1 MRRYL
6 NDSWYF
12 RPDFCPEDLQNA
24 DLRAYERVR
33 IPHTVKEIPFNYVN
47 NQDYQMVSSYYTEL
61 DLSAYRGRLC
71 FLTFEG
77 CAHASQVYVNGALAA
92 EHTNGYT
99 AFTVPLQPDEAGKA
113 RVLVR
118 LDSRES
124 LDQPPFGH
132 VIDYLTYGG
141 IYRDTYLE
149 VKHPSYIRDVFVKA
163 GMDRGLTLEID
174 WQDPQ
179 PGQKARVQIAGLD
192 ETLDLQPSYRFENL
206 PVELW
211 DTDHPNLY
219 PLTVQLLEDGA
230 QLDTF
235 RTRVGFRTVEADAA
249 GIRLNGR
256 PIRIRGLN
264 RHQAYPYV
272 GYAMPA
278 RAQKRDAHILKYRL
292 GLNAVRTSHYPQ
304 SQDFIGECDAIGL
317 LVFTEIPGWQ
327 HIGGAA
333 WKDKAVEN
341 VRQMV
346 LQYRNHP
353 SIFMWGVRI
362 NESVDDH
369 DFYLRT
375 NQAARQLDDTRLIG
389 GVRCFKHSELLE
401 DVYTYNDFFHNGENA
416 GVEPKHKVTRD
427 KTHAYLVTEYNGH
440 MFPTKMFD
448 DEPHRTSHIKRHY
461 RVLSDVAA
469 SADHAG
475 SFGWCMA
482 DYNTH
487 RDFGSGDQICY
498 HGVLDMFRNPK
509 PAAYVYA
516 SQSDREPVL
525 GVNSTMD
532 IGEHP
537 GGYVRDILVMTNC
550 DSVRVYKGSELV
562 REFYPDAARYPGLA
576 HPPVFID
583 DLIGNALEE
592 KEHYAPKTARL
603 IKKCLLAIQQHGL
616 ENLPLRAK
624 LLMGYLMLC
633 KGLTIADGTRL
644 YETYIGAWGD
654 ATQSF
659 RVEGVKDGKVVLTRQ
674 LESFRTLQFD
684 IRSDTD
690 TLIEGRSYDVASV
703 TVEARSQAGGRLCYF
718 QQALRVETEG
728 PIECIGPRI
737 ITLQGGCGGFYLR
750 SKGPGEGRV
759 RVYYREELVG
769 ELHYTIQKEEETC

>member
-12 RPDFCPEDLQNA
+12 RPDFRPDYLNGV
-24 DLRAYERVR
+24 DLRTFEKVR

-47 NQDYQMVSSYYTEL
+47 NQDYQMVSTYYTEL
-61 DLSAYRGRLC
+61 DLSAYREKLC

-77 CAHASQVYVNGALAA
+77 NAHSSEVYVNGVLTAT
-92 EHTNGYT
+92 HTNGYT
-99 AFTVPLQPDEAGKA
+99 AFSVPLCPDEAGKA

-124 LDQPPFGH
+124 LDQPPFGN

-149 VKHPSYIRDVFVKA
+149 VRHPSYIRDVFVKA
-163 GMDRGLTLEID
+163 GMDKSLTLEID
-174 WQDPQ
+174 WHDPQ
-179 PGQKARVQIAGLD
+179 PGQQARVQIAGMD
-192 ETLDLQPSYRFENL
+192 KTLPLQDRYCFENL

-211 DTDHPNLY
+211 DVDHPHLY
-219 PLTVQLLEDGA
+219 PLTVQLLEDGREV
-230 QLDTF
+230 DTCQ
-235 RTRVGFRTVEADAA
+235 TQVGFRTVSADAG
-249 GIRLNGR
+249 GICLNGR
-256 PIRIRGLN
+256 KIRIRGLN
-264 RHQAYPYV
+264 RHQSYPYV

-278 RAQKRDAHILKYRL
+278 RPQRRDAHILKYQL
-292 GLNAVRTSHYPQ
+292 GLNAVRTSHYPD
-304 SQDFIGECDAIGL
+304 SQDFILECDAIGL

-327 HIGGAA
+327 HIGGQS
-333 WKDKAVEN
+333 WQDKAVEN

-362 NESVDDH
+362 NESVDNH
-369 DFYLRT
+369 ALYQRT
-375 NQAARQLDDTRLIG
+375 NEVARALDDTRLIG
-389 GVRCFKHSELLE
+389 GVRCFKNSELLE
-401 DVYTYNDFFHNGENA
+401 DVYTYNDFFHNGTNA
-416 GVEPKHKVTRD
+416 GVEPKHRVTKD

-448 DEPHRTSHIKRHY
+448 DESHRTSHIRRHY

-487 RDFGSGDQICY
+487 KDFGSGDQICY

-525 GVNSTMD
+525 ELNTTMN

-537 GGYVRDILVMTNC
+537 GGYIRDILVMTNC
-550 DSVRVYKGSELV
+550 DAVRVYKGSELV
-562 REFYPDAARYPGLA
+562 REFYPDTARYPGLA
-576 HPPVFID
+576 HPPVVID
-583 DLIGNALEE
+583 DLIGSALED
-592 KEHYAPKTARL
+592 KEHYPPKTARR
-603 IKKCLLAIQQHGL
+603 IKKSLLAIQKYGL
-616 ENLPLRAK
+616 ENLPLRDK
-624 LLMGYLMLC
+624 LRMGYLMLC

-654 ATQSF
+654 ETQSF
-659 RVEGVKDGKVVLTRQ
+659 RIEGIRDGKAVKTLS
-674 LESFRTLQFD
+674 LESFGALYFAVC
-684 IRSDTD
+684 SDTD
-690 TLIEGRSYDVASV
+690 TLTEGRSYDVASV
-703 TVEARSQAGGRLCYF
+703 TIEARSQAEGHLWYF
-718 QQALRVETEG
+718 QQALRVETSG
-728 PIECIGPRI
+728 QIELIGPREV
-737 ITLQGGCGGFYLR
+737 TLQGGFGGFYVR
-750 SKGPGEGRV
+750 SQGPGEGTV
-759 RVYYREELVG
+759 RVYYRDELVK
-769 ELHYTIQKEEETC
+769 ELHYTIRKEEETC